1 MCLLEII
8 RVGNLCS
15 PLYFLIDVMN
25 KKDILNQFKLKFP
38 DFTITSDSA
47 HYRLAEFNLRSG
59 QLALPYALESFM
71 MDKVK
76 EKIGK
81 FIGDAFVD
89 FLSDDRDCLLF
100 DITRLD
106 QRSLDIIFDAVRS
119 WKQDFDKSLKSDSII
134 QIVDQV
140 VLIHPDIDDISA
152 PDLLKDCT
160 SIIGKSGSWR
170 IGIIST
176 STWDFSNQEFTEH
189 IEENSEDC
197 FCIDGVEED
206 DLDEALGETKLGREY
221 ERLVN
226 QRPELAKAKIYIT
239 DWD

>member
-1 MCLLEII
+1 
-8 RVGNLCS
+8 
-15 PLYFLIDVMN
+15 MN

-47 HYRLAEFNLRSG
+47 HYGLAEFNLRSG
-59 QLALPYALESFM
+59 QLALPYSLGSFM
-71 MDKVK
+71 MDKVNENIK
-76 EKIGK
+76 KSM
-81 FIGDAFVD
+81 GDAFVD
-89 FLSDDRDCLLF
+89 FLISDDCDSCLLF

-106 QRSLDIIFDAVRS
+106 QRSLDTIFDVIRS
-119 WKQDFDKSLKSDSII
+119 WKQDFDKSRKSNII
-134 QIVDQV
+134 QIEDQV
-140 VLIHPDIDDISA
+140 VLIHPDIDNISA

-226 QRPELAKAKIYIT
+226 QRPELAKAKVYIT

>member
-1 MCLLEII
+1 
-8 RVGNLCS
+8 
-15 PLYFLIDVMN
+15 MN

-47 HYRLAEFNLRSG
+47 NYRLAEFNLRSG

-176 STWDFSNQEFTEH
+176 STWDFSNQEFIDH
-189 IEENSEDC
+189 IEENSDEC
-197 FCIDGVEED
+197 FHIYEVED
-206 DLDEALGETKLGREY
+206 DELDEVLGDSRLGREY
-221 ERLVN
+221 ERLVKH
-226 QRPELAKAKIYIT
+226 RPELAKAKVYTT

>member
-1 MCLLEII
+1 
-8 RVGNLCS
+8 
-15 PLYFLIDVMN
+15 MN
-25 KKDILNQFKLKFP
+25 KKDILDKFKLEFP

-47 HYRLAEFNLRSG
+47 HYGLAEFNLRSG

-76 EKIGK
+76 EKIWK
-81 FIGDAFVD
+81 VIGFAFAN
-89 FLSDDRDCLLF
+89 FLISNDWVSYLLF

-106 QRSLDIIFDAVRS
+106 QISLDTIFDAVRS
-119 WKQDFDKSLKSDSII
+119 WKQDFDKSLKSNNII

-140 VLIHPDIDDISA
+140 VLIHPDIDDTNA

-189 IEENSEDC
+189 IEENSDDR
-197 FCIDGVEED
+197 FCIDEVD
-206 DLDEALGETKLGREY
+206 KLDEALGGTKLGREY

-226 QRPELAKAKIYIT
+226 QRPELAKAKVYIT
-239 DWD
+239 DWA

>member
-1 MCLLEII
+1 
-8 RVGNLCS
+8 
-15 PLYFLIDVMN
+15 MN
-25 KKDILNQFKLKFP
+25 KKDILNQFKSEFP

-59 QLALPYALESFM
+59 QLSLPYSLESFM

-76 EKIGK
+76 EKIEK
-81 FIGDAFVD
+81 FFGDAFVD
-89 FLSDDRDCLLF
+89 FLSDVCDCCLLF
-100 DITRLD
+100 DIARLD

-119 WKQDFDKSLKSDSII
+119 WKQDFDKSLKSDNII

-140 VLIHPDIDDISA
+140 VLIHPDIDNINA

-160 SIIGKSGSWR
+160 TIIGKSRSWR

-176 STWDFSNQEFTEH
+176 STWDFSNQEFIEY

-197 FCIDGVEED
+197 FCIDEIKGD
-206 DLDEALGETKLGREY
+206 KLDEALGDARLGRGY

-226 QRPELAKAKIYIT
+226 QRPELAKAKVYIT